1 MEILE
6 QIHKKMGELQKV
18 DGIEEVTLDQD
29 CVPEGYLL
37 ISVKVDDDHLDEALK
52 ACGYE

>member
-1 MEILE
+1 MELFE
-6 QIHKKMGELQKV
+6 QIYKKMGELQKI
-18 DGIEEVTLDQD
+18 DGIEEVTLDED

-37 ISVKVDDDHLDEALK
+37 ISVKVEDDRLDEMLE